1 MRGMEVKQAPQEENS
16 KMIEMNINQFME
28 AARQYL
34 FDFMPSAQATLVTIQ
49 TPKAR

>member
-16 KMIEMNINQFME
+16 KMIEMNINQFMQ

-34 FDFMPSAQATLVTIQ
+34 FGFMPSAHATLATIPTQ
-49 TPKAR
+49 KAR